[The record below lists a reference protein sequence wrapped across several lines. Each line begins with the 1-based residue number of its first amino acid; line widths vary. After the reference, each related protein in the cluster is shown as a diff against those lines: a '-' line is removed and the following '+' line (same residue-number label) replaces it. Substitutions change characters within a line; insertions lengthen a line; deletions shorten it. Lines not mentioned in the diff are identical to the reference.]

1 VTALPF
7 LVTIL
12 ATAVLLTTSLPFE
25 AVVLSILAPA
35 APLVVWALREGFRH
49 RDTAAKQDELKLVAE
64 KFWTTVKSCPSE
76 ECERRTREF
85 QDAIYARR
93 VSSPLIFPFVYSRR
107 RPSMEAEMNLGAD
120 MRLRE
125 IGL

>member
-1 VTALPF
+1 M
-7 LVTIL
+7 
-12 ATAVLLTTSLPFE
+12 
-25 AVVLSILAPA
+25 LSIVAPA

-49 RDTAAKQDELKLVAE
+49 RDTAAKQDEPKLVPE
-64 KFWTTVKSCPSE
+64 RFWTTVKSCPSE

-93 VSSPLIFPFVYSRR
+93 VSSPLIFPFVYSLRR
-107 RPSMEAEMNLGAD
+107 TDMEAEMNLGAD

-125 IGL
+125 IGF